1 MNSIIKVGIYR
12 DDAGPWPFIREA
24 LLPKGI
30 EIELIHF
37 SSYPVL
43 NMALSSG
50 AIDLNCFQHEAYLR
64 QENED
69 HGYDLV
75 PLCKTYLEPMALY
88 SNTRLTARDLRDGD
102 EIVIPADPSNA
113 RRAFKV
119 LNDAGIL
126 TTDPKKGYLPEEDDI
141 LENPLNLKFTRVDS
155 ESTIYSLED
164 PSVAGVMVMANIAFE
179 AGLHVDRD
187 AVARG
192 SKDIV
197 EKQNPFF
204 IVIVTRNT
212 DKYRPE
218 FKEIIK
224 EYRSDEVNAIL
235 RDMQG
240 GQLLLASDIID

>member
-1 MNSIIKVGIYR
+1 MSSIIKVGIFR
-12 DDAGPWPFIREA
+12 EDTGPWPYIRDA
-24 LLPKGI
+24 LAPRGI
-30 EIELIHF
+30 EIELVHF
-37 SSYPVL
+37 SSYEVL

-50 AIDLNCFQHEAYLR
+50 AVDLNCFQHEAYLR
-64 QENED
+64 QEIED

-75 PLCKTYLEPMALY
+75 PICKTYLEPMALY
-88 SNTRLTARDLRDGD
+88 SNTRLTARDLQDGD

-126 TTDPKKGYLPEEDDI
+126 TTDPEKGYLPEEEDI

-155 ESTIYSLED
+155 ESTIYSLEN
-164 PSVAGVMVMANIAFE
+164 PKIAGVMVMANIAYE

-197 EKQNPFF
+197 EKENPFF
-204 IVIVTRNT
+204 IVIVTRNS
-212 DKYRPE
+212 DKDRPE
-218 FKEIIK
+218 FKEIVK
-224 EYRSDEVNAIL
+224 EYRSDAVNAIL
-235 RDMQG
+235 KDMQG
-240 GQLLLASDIID
+240 GQLLLASEIPD